1 MLKDECSWR
10 AKAKALDRYR
20 WLQWRERH
28 GVVGSVLRFARD
40 AITDIWFGLLAKF
53 KLAKFVDSEPCDI
66 LLLQSAPKVI
76 GLRRKKLLIEA
87 LIRRGYRLIETA
99 LDESGE
105 ICRKRRLARP
115 PQPVPLRYFSYAA
128 HATWLVERYQ
138 PKILLNDRN
147 GSLYS
152 PFLRLCLNERNAT
165 LVHLAHATTV
175 ESSRRL
181 GMNDYDYY
189 LLFGQSSLEALKAR
203 ALRFGT
209 STALLTGSHMI
220 DRSYDLPPPGL
231 DCCTILIL
239 GVGPDKEREA
249 GYQRTYELIKDWV
262 QELPQYRILIKRHP
276 RSSVPFWANAE
287 RELENVAVLPAEC
300 TLAQA
305 LSQAR
310 VVVNIMSNAVIEAGL
325 AGRPVIYCNLSGDR
339 EIFAQER
346 FFGAAITD
354 RQDFHTRLVEIEQNY
369 SERVK
374 NARAFACFHLA
385 QGPNGLERTLQTI
398 DGLFT
403 RSELPHDVEQLTLC
417 GTVAETHA
425 IHDGC

>member
-1 MLKDECSWR
+1 MLKDDRSWR
-10 AKAKALDRYR
+10 AKAEALDRYR
-20 WLQWRERH
+20 WLQLRERH
-28 GVVGSVLRFARD
+28 SVAGSVLRFARD
-40 AITDIWFGLLAKF
+40 AITDTWFGLLAKF
-53 KLAKFVDSEPCDI
+53 KLAKSVDSEPCDI

-87 LIRRGYRLIETA
+87 LIQRGYNLIETA
-99 LDESGE
+99 LDESSE
-105 ICRKRRLARP
+105 ICRKRLLAQP
-115 PQPVPLRYFSYAA
+115 PQPVPLRYFFYAA
-128 HATWLVERYQ
+128 HATWLVERHQ
-138 PKILLNDRN
+138 PKVLLNDRN

-189 LLFGQSSLEALKAR
+189 LLFGQSSLDALKAR

-209 STALLTGSHMI
+209 STVLLTGSHMI
-220 DRSYDLPPPGL
+220 DRSFDLPPP
-231 DCCTILIL
+231 DASCRTILVL

-249 GYQRTYELIKDWV
+249 GYQRTYELIRDWV
-262 QELPQYRILIKRHP
+262 RELPQYRILIKRHP
-276 RSSVPFWANAE
+276 RSSVPFWADAE
-287 RELENVAVLPAEC
+287 RELANVAVLPADC

-310 VVVNIMSNAVIEAGL
+310 IVVNIMSNAVIEAGL

-354 RQDFHTRLVEIEQNY
+354 RRDFHSRLVEIEQSY
-369 SERVK
+369 SDREK

-385 QGPNGLERTLQTI
+385 QGSNGLQKTLQTI
-398 DGLFT
+398 EGLFT
-403 RSELPHDVEQLTLC
+403 RSALPDDVERYTLR
-417 GTVAETHA
+417 GTVADALVSH
-425 IHDGC
+425 GGQ